1 MRRERY
7 HWITFQEQISWQSY
21 SDVLCVCE
29 EIFLIVSFHL
39 LLQLHQQ
46 QCPFASVK
54 CQYCELE
61 LVRDQVSLLRVC
73 HEEEASGE
81 WRVRKWW
88 SKQEL
93 LSCLSNGEP
102 FQTRSH
108 HMLQCRRTV
117 TISAVESGT
126 TSVLIVVC
134 YSCSLVPFAYCWKWQ
149 TISLKCLKKPNLNM
163 TEANLLMNFFFF
175 FFFPPQMESHCDT
188 DCPKAPIACNFSI
201 FGCKERVGDQFLDFH
216 SFSSHTAHS

>member
-102 FQTRSH
+102 FQTQSH
-108 HMLQCRRTV
+108 HMLQCRRAV

-134 YSCSLVPFAYCWKWQ
+134 YSCSLCLSFSA
-149 TISLKCLKKPNLNM
+149 ISNLFEMLKK
-163 TEANLLMNFFFF
+163 TQSEYDW
-175 FFFPPQMESHCDT
+175 S
-188 DCPKAPIACNFSI
+188 
-201 FGCKERVGDQFLDFH
+201 
-216 SFSSHTAHS
+216 